1 MPIIND
7 LKDLR
12 QLISLCRKTG
22 VSDIEINGIKLHL
35 GPMPLKRNKSLVDTF
50 PEASI
55 PVPQYQSINAQETSN
70 EAIETISMP
79 DELSQDDLLYY
90 SVRPEPS

>member
-1 MPIIND
+1 MSIINN

-22 VSDIEINGIKLHL
+22 VSDVEIQGIKLHL
-35 GPMPLKRNKSLVDTF
+35 GLMPFKRNKSLIDTF

-55 PVPQYQSINAQETSN
+55 PVPQYQPLNAQETSN
-70 EAIETISMP
+70 EAIEPISMP
-79 DELSQDDLLYY
+79 DELSQEQLLFY
-90 SVRPEPS
+90 SAKSEPQ